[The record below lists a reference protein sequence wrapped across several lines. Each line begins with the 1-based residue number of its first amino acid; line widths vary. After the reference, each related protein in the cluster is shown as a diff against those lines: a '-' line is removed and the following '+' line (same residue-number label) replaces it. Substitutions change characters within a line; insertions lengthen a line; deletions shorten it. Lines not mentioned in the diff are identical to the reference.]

1 MTKFVIAQE
10 VVWHYEYEVEA
21 KDKEEAIEMIRN
33 EEVGSVSEEMVGEP
47 EFKVISSQPTV
58 RQTTL
63 G

>member
-10 VVWHYEYEVEA
+10 VVWHYEYDVEA
-21 KDKEEAIEMIRN
+21 NDEAEAIEMIRN
-33 EEVGSVSEEMVGEP
+33 GEVESVSEGIAGEP

-58 RQTTL
+58 RQATL